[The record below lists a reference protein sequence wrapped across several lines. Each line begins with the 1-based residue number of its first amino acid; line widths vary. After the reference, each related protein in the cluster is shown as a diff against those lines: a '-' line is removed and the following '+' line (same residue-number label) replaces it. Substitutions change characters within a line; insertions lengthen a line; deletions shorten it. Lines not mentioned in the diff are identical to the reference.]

1 MKIFAKAQLIVPVP
15 NPWEQ
20 QQQYRGVW
28 NAAHLAFSTIV
39 QTLTEVG

>member
-1 MKIFAKAQLIVPVP
+1 MFAKAQLIVPVP

-28 NAAHLAFSTIV
+28 NAPHLAFSTTV
-39 QTLTEVG
+39 QTLTGAG